1 AASAPTR
8 SGSLVPPAW
17 SLTPPT
23 VLLALHALPERSA
36 EPAELGFRHAAP
48 EGVDGGRQD
57 DGGPTGVRDQGHV
70 EHRVDTTTDE
80 AEHALGQLG
89 LDARGAA
96 QRHGHGDAETLPHG
110 GVLVDRG

>member
-1 AASAPTR
+1 GGRTTLGGAPAASAPTR

-23 VLLALHALPERSA
+23 VLLALHALPERAA

-57 DGGPTGVRDQGHV
+57 DGGPTRVRDQTHV
-70 EHRVDTTTDE
+70 EHRVELTADE
-80 AEHALGQLG
+80 VEHALGQRRLY
-89 LDARGAA
+89 ARLAA
-96 QRHGHGDAETLPHG
+96 
-110 GVLVDRG
+110 